1 MWHNLTLIKQ
11 MFKFF
16 EIQIVVICQTIIL
29 CLVLFLG
36 YSFLYMSSRTSIK
49 EVYKVVDSILREK
62 YMYDF
67 LE

>member
-49 EVYKVVDSILREK
+49 EVYNVVDSILREK